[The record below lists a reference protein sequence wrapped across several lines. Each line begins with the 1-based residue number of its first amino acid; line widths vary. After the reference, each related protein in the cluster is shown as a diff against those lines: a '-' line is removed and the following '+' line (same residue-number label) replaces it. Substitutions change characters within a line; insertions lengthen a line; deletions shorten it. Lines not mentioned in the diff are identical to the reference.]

1 MAAAGIWLQNSG
13 IDMYPHLHHA
23 LRYCMRSF
31 GKAFL
36 SSHTSI
42 DNKRQKLG
50 KLEYKKR
57 NHHASDILLE

>member
-1 MAAAGIWLQNSG
+1 MVWLQNSG

-23 LRYCMRSF
+23 LRYRMRSF

-42 DNKRQKLG
+42 DKGQKLG

-57 NHHASDILLE
+57 IHHASDILLK